1 MRIAVLS
8 DIHANVQALE
18 AVMNDIVNQ
27 QCEHVFCLG
36 DLALAGPQP
45 KEVMD
50 YVMNQQGAWTIIQGN
65 TDKMIAQY
73 GPEVVEFLEAQYPVM
88 ANAIADDITLLDDS
102 HRAFLEGLP
111 PQLSLDVEGCSVLL
125 VHGSPRA
132 NNEDILP
139 EMPLEEVEEIISGTK
154 EKLILCGHTHIPCG
168 YQTNTNQTVVN
179 VGSVGRPMTEQPK
192 TCYAIIDFS
201 QGSFEIRHRF
211 VDYDNQ
217 TAAKIMTE
225 RGFMGADRLADLLL
239 KPVER
244 HI

>member
-102 HRAFLEGLP
+102 HSAFLEGLP
-111 PQLSLDVEGCSVLL
+111 PQLSLDVEGCSDLL

-154 EKLILCGHTHIPCG
+154 EKLILCGHTHSLRIPNKYESNSCKCWECRSS
-168 YQTNTNQTVVN
+168 N
-179 VGSVGRPMTEQPK
+179 GRT
-192 TCYAIIDFS
+192 T
-201 QGSFEIRHRF
+201 
-211 VDYDNQ
+211 
-217 TAAKIMTE
+217 
-225 RGFMGADRLADLLL
+225 
-239 KPVER
+239 
-244 HI
+244 

>member
-73 GPEVVEFLEAQYPVM
+73 GPEVVEFLKAQYPIM
-88 ANAIADDITLLDDS
+88 ANAIVDDVTLLDDS

-139 EMPLEEVEEIISGTK
+139 EMPL
-154 EKLILCGHTHIPCG
+154 
-168 YQTNTNQTVVN
+168 
-179 VGSVGRPMTEQPK
+179 
-192 TCYAIIDFS
+192 
-201 QGSFEIRHRF
+201 
-211 VDYDNQ
+211 
-217 TAAKIMTE
+217 
-225 RGFMGADRLADLLL
+225 
-239 KPVER
+239 
-244 HI
+244 